1 MSWFFLTLV
10 APFLYALTN
19 HIDKILLT
27 KYFKN
32 GGVGAL
38 ILISSLL
45 SALPLPFLFWTD
57 PAVLNIGIANI
68 AILAFIG
75 IMGVSIIWFY
85 LMALDGDEA
94 SITVI
99 FYQLI
104 PVLGVILGYFVLDEM
119 LTKMQLIAMAIII
132 LGTSIISFE
141 IDDENNFKLRRQTI
155 FYMLAAST
163 MEAICSVAFKYVALE
178 ETVVT
183 SLFWTFSASTIVG
196 IFIFI
201 FVRSYRHNLLRALHI
216 NSKKIISLN
225 FLNEI
230 LYMCGDI
237 IFAFSYL
244 LAPVALVLLVNSF
257 QPIFVVAIGIFLTVF
272 FPKITVEKIQAKHLF
287 QKLLAVLITGIGTYI
302 LLTSS

>member
-1 MSWFFLTLV
+1 MSWFFLTIIS
-10 APFLYALTN
+10 PFLYALTN
-19 HIDKILLT
+19 HIDKILLER
-27 KYFKN
+27 YFKN
-32 GGVGAL
+32 GGVGTL

-45 SALPLPFLFWTD
+45 SALSLPFLFWAD
-57 PAVLNIGIANI
+57 PTVFNTSVTNIV
-68 AILAFIG
+68 ILTLIG

-85 LMALDGDEA
+85 LMALDDDEA

-104 PVLGVILGYFVLDEM
+104 PVFAVILGYFVLDEV
-119 LTKMQLIAMAIII
+119 LTKMQLIAMAINI

-141 IDDENNFKLRRQTI
+141 IDAENNFKLRRQTV

-183 SLFWTFSASTIVG
+183 SLFWTFFSSTLVG

-201 FVRSYRHNLLRALHI
+201 FVSSYRNNLIQALRI
-216 NSKKIISLN
+216 NSKAIISLN

-230 LYMCGDI
+230 LYMLGDI
-237 IFAFSYL
+237 VFAFAYL
-244 LAPVALVLLVNSF
+244 MAPIALVLLVNSF
-257 QPIFVVAIGIFLTVF
+257 QPIFVVAIGIFLTIF
-272 FPKITVEKIQAKHLF
+272 FPNITVEKIQAKHLF
-287 QKLLAVLITGIGTYI
+287 QKLLAVIITGIGTYI
-302 LLTSS
+302 LLSSS